1 MYSPG
6 TGHTLSSCQES
17 VWIIQLEGI
26 VRLRIY
32 RLTRIE
38 IDSKLIEKKGGR
50 GAGDTLI
57 LQDSINTGFLCLGA
71 PLNFTGVSST

>member
-1 MYSPG
+1 MSIWGEKILISGGQSPVYSPG

-26 VRLRIY
+26 VSIY

-38 IDSKLIEKKGGR
+38 IDSKLIEKRGEGGQ
-50 GAGDTLI
+50 AI
-57 LQDSINTGFLCLGA
+57 L
-71 PLNFTGVSST
+71 

>member
-1 MYSPG
+1 MSIWGEKILISGGQSPVYSPG

-38 IDSKLIEKKGGR
+38 IDSKLIEKRGEGGQ
-50 GAGDTLI
+50 AI
-57 LQDSINTGFLCLGA
+57 L
-71 PLNFTGVSST
+71 